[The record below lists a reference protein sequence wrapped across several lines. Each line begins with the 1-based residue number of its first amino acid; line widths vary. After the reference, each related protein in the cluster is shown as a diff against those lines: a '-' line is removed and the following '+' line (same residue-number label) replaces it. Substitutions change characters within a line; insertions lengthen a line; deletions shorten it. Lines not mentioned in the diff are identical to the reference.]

1 MDDARYQL
9 IDGQTTYVYD
19 PKQNGELAAQCWSRF
34 ARAMM
39 DPIVGTIVVDN
50 THTTK
55 WQWEPFV
62 MTAKIGGARVSVVDF
77 VTDSVAVAK
86 ILASRNKHSAPLGA
100 ILNQIATFEPTNRE
114 DDVVDDHTQF
124 NLTTNQYGEIKV
136 EKTWEQTLE
145 MVNILAEYTEAV
157 NTEGRDST
165 DARGIYDASENNRY
179 LRSLLDTVYFL
190 KRGQ

>member
-1 MDDARYQL
+1 
-9 IDGQTTYVYD
+9 
-19 PKQNGELAAQCWSRF
+19 
-34 ARAMM
+34 
-39 DPIVGTIVVDN
+39 
-50 THTTK
+50 
-55 WQWEPFV
+55 
-62 MTAKIGGARVSVVDF
+62 
-77 VTDSVAVAK
+77 VAK

>member
-1 MDDARYQL
+1 MTKRVYILRGPSGCGKTSWRESYVANNKVGQVSRVISMDDARYQL

-86 ILASRNKHSAPLGA
+86 ILASR
-100 ILNQIATFEPTNRE
+100 
-114 DDVVDDHTQF
+114 
-124 NLTTNQYGEIKV
+124 
-136 EKTWEQTLE
+136 
-145 MVNILAEYTEAV
+145 
-157 NTEGRDST
+157 
-165 DARGIYDASENNRY
+165 Y